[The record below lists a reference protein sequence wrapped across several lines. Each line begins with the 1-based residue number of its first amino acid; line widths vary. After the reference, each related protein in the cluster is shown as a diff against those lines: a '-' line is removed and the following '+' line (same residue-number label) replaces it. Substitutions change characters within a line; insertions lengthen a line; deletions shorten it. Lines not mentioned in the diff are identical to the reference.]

1 MMNLSLD
8 DLIQDLEKSAG
19 LTKSASEKS
28 EKDEKKDEEKAET
41 AVCKAD
47 EELDT
52 ACKADQAAKK
62 ENAVEQKDDKK
73 KDDEQ
78 TKEAAAKGA
87 ALAKEVMQKVA
98 SIKLDQVNTEDTMNK
113 QAADAGKAL
122 AEALLEKLASVGD
135 QNTMNGIASG
145 VPNKTQVDLAAQVA
159 EQDSIIQN
167 QPGTD
172 GRGNGGTINQI
183 FDAIVSDAMAH
194 GAAPVDQNPAAG
206 IAKEEGAQ
214 VAAQTPN
221 QGGVTGWV
229 DADQQEKAAAVSELV
244 SQGFDFDAA
253 VNLVKEAAFELEQ
266 EEETQV
272 KQAAFDSF
280 LAAGFDFDQA
290 VELTKVAAASGAA
303 KMLNE
308 AARSVGGGAATR
320 AARKAATTA
329 EHVGRAAKKTANG
342 VAFDANRVKAQ
353 ATQGSFKALAN
364 NKAVH
369 LGAGAAAAGAAGAYA
384 VGREKK
390 AALDMLIANGVDFD
404 SAIEMVNAKSNEL
417 YGY

>member
-1 MMNLSLD
+1 MEYSLD
-8 DLIQDLEKSAG
+8 SLIDSLSEKAG
-19 LTKSASEKS
+19 LTKAASEETEQK
-28 EKDEKKDEEKAET
+28 EKKDEENAEKEVGKAE
-41 AVCKAD
+41 KALNFAKKD
-47 EELDT
+47 D
-52 ACKADQAAKK
+52 KDAKK
-62 ENAVEQKDDKK
+62 ENDGGPGKK
-73 KDDEQ
+73 GEGEEEKDEQ

-87 ALAKEVMQKVA
+87 ELAKEVMQKVA

-135 QNTMNGIASG
+135 QNTMNGIASST
-145 VPNKTQVDLAAQVA
+145 PNKTQVDLAAQVA

-206 IAKEEGAQ
+206 VAKEEGAQ

-244 SQGFDFDAA
+244 SQGFDFDDA
-253 VNLVKEAAFELEQ
+253 VNLVKEAAAELAQ
-266 EEETQV
+266 EEETQI
-272 KQAAFDSF
+272 KQAAFDAF
-280 LAAGFDFDQA
+280 IEQGYDFESA
-290 VELTKVAAASGAA
+290 VELTKIASVAGMAARVGRKATVAAGRTAQAA
-303 KMLNE
+303 K
-308 AARSVGGGAATR
+308 GA
-320 AARKAATTA
+320 
-329 EHVGRAAKKTANG
+329 ANG
-342 VAFDANRVKAQ
+342 VAFDAARVKGQ
-353 ATQGSFKALAN
+353 VKGLATTGSAEGRKNYAKALVN
-364 NKAVH
+364 NKAVQ
-369 LGAGAAAAGAAGAYA
+369 LGAGSAAAGAAGAYA

-404 SAIEMVNAKSNEL
+404 SAIEMVNAKSTEL

>member
-183 FDAIVSDAMAH
+183 FDSIVSDAMAH

-206 IAKEEGAQ
+206 VAKEEGAQ

-272 KQAAFDSF
+272 KQAAFDAF
-280 LAAGFDFDQA
+280 IEQGYDFESA
-290 VELTKVAAASGAA
+290 VELTKIASVAGMAARAGRKVSVAAG
-303 KMLNE
+303 
-308 AARSVGGGAATR
+308 R
-320 AARKAATTA
+320 TA
-329 EHVGRAAKKTANG
+329 QAAKKTANG

-364 NKAVH
+364 NKAVQ
-369 LGAGAAAAGAAGAYA
+369 LGAGGAAAGAAAGAYA

-404 SAIEMVNAKSNEL
+404 SAIEMVNAKSTQL